1 MLKCICNRKHARCLP
16 CLIVRF
22 LAVSVIR
29 IKIKGANMKNKAKVF
44 TLALLVVALFTAL
57 MLSACV
63 KTDDKTPDGGVKTY
77 TVTFVTD
84 GGTAVPS
91 QTISEGG
98 KVVKPADPKKTA
110 TVSGKA
116 VEYEFTGW
124 YSGET
129 KWDFETMT
137 VGKDLVLTAG
147 WKLVENEVVNNHTV
161 TFVTDGGTAVP
172 PQTIS
177 EGGKV
182 VKPADPKKTA
192 IVSGKVIDYEFEG
205 WFSGEAMWDFETM
218 TISADAV
225 LTAKWKQDYTPPY
238 LPKN

>member
-1 MLKCICNRKHARCLP
+1 MANFDMLKYTCNRKHARCLP
-16 CLIVRF
+16 CLRVRF

-57 MLSACV
+57 MLSACG
-63 KTDDKTPDGGVKTY
+63 KTDDKTPDDGVKTY
-77 TVTFVTD
+77 
-84 GGTAVPS
+84 
-91 QTISEGG
+91 
-98 KVVKPADPKKTA
+98 
-110 TVSGKA
+110 
-116 VEYEFTGW
+116 
-124 YSGET
+124 
-129 KWDFETMT
+129 
-137 VGKDLVLTAG
+137 
-147 WKLVENEVVNNHTV
+147 TV

-192 IVSGKVIDYEFEG
+192 IISGKVIDYEFEG
-205 WFSGEAMWDFETM
+205 WYSGETMWDFETI
-218 TISADAV
+218 TISADTV